1 MVNKDVF
8 DAAVDAVKDS
18 DTQVI
23 KQLADILD
31 GKDVPDV
38 VRNLSD
44 LLSICLEQAVQ
55 NEIWIDP
62 KANLVVIDIC
72 GRLKS
77 LAESLAIEA
86 IQQKIKD
93 IAQSN

>member
-44 LLSICLEQAVQ
+44 LLSICLAQAVRD
-55 NEIWIDP
+55 EIWINP
-62 KANLVVIDIC
+62 KANLEVIDLC
-72 GRLKS
+72 ARLRS
-77 LAESLAIEA
+77 LAESLTIEA
-86 IQQKIKD
+86 IQQKIND
-93 IAQSN
+93 IAKSN

>member
-8 DAAVDAVKDS
+8 DAAVDAVKNS
-18 DTQVI
+18 DAQVI
-23 KQLADILD
+23 KQLADVLD
-31 GKDVPDV
+31 GKEVPDV
-38 VRNLSD
+38 IRNLSD
-44 LLSICLEQAVQ
+44 LLSICLEQAIRD
-55 NEIWIDP
+55 EIWINP
-62 KANLVVIDIC
+62 KANLEALDLC

-77 LAESLAIEA
+77 IAHSLAIEA

>member
-38 VRNLSD
+38 IRNLSD
-44 LLSICLEQAVQ
+44 LLSICLEQAVRD
-55 NEIWIDP
+55 EIWINP
-62 KANLVVIDIC
+62 KANIESIDLC

-86 IQQKIKD
+86 IQQKIND
-93 IAQSN
+93 ITKSN